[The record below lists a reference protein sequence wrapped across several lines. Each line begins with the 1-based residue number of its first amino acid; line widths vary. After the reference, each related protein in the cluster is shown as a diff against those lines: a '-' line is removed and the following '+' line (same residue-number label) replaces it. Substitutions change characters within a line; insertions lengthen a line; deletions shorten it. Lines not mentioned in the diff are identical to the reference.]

1 MPQDANIPQIDTPAF
16 YVERIRHHV
25 EQDEVGAARRLVAEA
40 LREGA
45 DEPGLKRW
53 AEVLAP
59 AKILGHRPAST
70 TNHEADLLWLQEHG
84 RKYRGEWVAILRGE
98 LLAHAKNYGAMRAQ
112 FGLLRPG
119 DHPLV
124 QFIE

>member
-1 MPQDANIPQIDTPAF
+1 MPQAARIPQDHAHSS

-25 EQDEVGAARRLVAEA
+25 EKDEVGAARRLVAEA
-40 LREGA
+40 LREGV

-59 AKILGHRPAST
+59 ARILGHRPAST

-84 RKYRGEWVAILRGE
+84 RKYRGEWVAVLHGE
-98 LLAHAKNYGAMRAQ
+98 LLAHAKNYGDMRAQ
-112 FGLLRPG
+112 FGPLKPD